1 MGTQPGNDVEQVS
14 DLAQLWQSAVE
25 DYEKKTK
32 KSLRLAKFG
41 SIDEVMKGTEGLSNN
56 FKEFRHD
63 QSKVDTVRTAFRNNL
78 GLIQKVVD
86 TVQVVGNVASVR
98 LEDKAS
104 TDGSITDRLQAFP
117 PAMPASLIFTAF
129 GQVMQV

>member
-1 MGTQPGNDVEQVS
+1 MGTQPGNDVGQVS
-14 DLAQLWQSAVE
+14 GLAQLWQSAVE

-41 SIDEVMKGTEGLSNN
+41 SIDEVMKGAECLSNN
-56 FKEFRHD
+56 FND

-78 GLIQKVVD
+78 VLIQKVVG
-86 TVQVVGNVASVR
+86 TVQVAGNVASVR

-104 TDGSITDRLQAFP
+104 TYGSITDRL
-117 PAMPASLIFTAF
+117 
-129 GQVMQV
+129 